1 MAVGRNFQLGAQ
13 KRPMAK
19 GQNITEVLARVF
31 VRAQLRRADATMTD
45 EQMEEYV
52 DLYWPV
58 RVRDASAALAALEEA
73 GFAVV
78 SVQPSSR

>member
-1 MAVGRNFQLGAQ
+1 MTRAQ
-13 KRPMAK
+13 S
-19 GQNITEVLARVF
+19 ITEVLAKVF
-31 VRAQLRRADATMTD
+31 VRAQLRRADATMSE

-58 RVRDASAALAALEEA
+58 RVRDATAALAALEEA

-78 SVQPSSR
+78 SVPPGNGK